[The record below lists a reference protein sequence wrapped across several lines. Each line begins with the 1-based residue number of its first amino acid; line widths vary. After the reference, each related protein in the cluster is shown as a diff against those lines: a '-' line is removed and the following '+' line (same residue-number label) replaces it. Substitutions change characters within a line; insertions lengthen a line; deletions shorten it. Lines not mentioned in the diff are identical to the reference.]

1 MRRCV
6 ICSWHTIDKSE
17 NMRITLMWE
26 TVTLIFTACWRNCEL
41 SSTRWRSQ
49 TRNLPIMQQ
58 VSPVTQLRPSELS
71 VRPSRHRQTALEA
84 PVFTQMSPQFSA
96 SQFPKNN
103 TYKSSSEDYFVIR
116 DYCFF
121 KNWSLFLSSF
131 KLSPYWNYA
140 FFKWKWNR
148 GLPFAAV
155 KAVQSR
161 AHHPCNPSK
170 LHTFKKDRNR
180 AIKFNFELNLLS
192 WLQRKVRLLWNFQPG
207 QTDRRTDGLTDS
219 WWYVHGQ
226 YTELPTCSIRL
237 SCRIIHCYS
246 GRCLSRHVYCQIFEI
261 IQMNNESLV
270 IGLFSHECQVL
281 QN

>member
-1 MRRCV
+1 MFVPPDTDRGRWRRRCSHR
-6 ICSWHTIDKSE
+6 CHHSSAHHNSL
-17 NMRITLMWE
+17 RITRINQVVKTILQY
-26 TVTLIFTACWRNCEL
+26 VTIF
-41 SSTRWRSQ
+41 
-49 TRNLPIMQQ
+49 
-58 VSPVTQLRPSELS
+58 
-71 VRPSRHRQTALEA
+71 
-84 PVFTQMSPQFSA
+84 
-96 SQFPKNN
+96 
-103 TYKSSSEDYFVIR
+103 
-116 DYCFF
+116 FF

-161 AHHPCNPSK
+161 AHYPCNTSK

-180 AIKFNFELNLLS
+180 TIKFNFELNLLS
-192 WLQRKVRLLWNFQPG
+192 WLQRKVRLLWKLQPG

-246 GRCLSRHVYCQIFEI
+246 GRCLSRHVYCQIFVI

-281 QN
+281 QNSKKKNKKKPYRTMLCKFIHGKWNARILPKLYNRVQYQTSFIMYYTKYFPLQ